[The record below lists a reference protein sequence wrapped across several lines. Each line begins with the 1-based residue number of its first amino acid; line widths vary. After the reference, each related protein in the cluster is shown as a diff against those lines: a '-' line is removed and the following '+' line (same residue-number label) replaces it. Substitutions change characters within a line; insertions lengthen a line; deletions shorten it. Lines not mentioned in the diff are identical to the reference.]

1 MSKISLKTRKE
12 IPLKIYH
19 ININKEKNFNVLEKR
34 KLSRDIKLNNYCND
48 ELIYNKHLFDSKKEI
63 KMRRFL
69 TDKKISRL
77 NYKELYRFNSSSD
90 LTNINTQNNSYREI
104 AKGNSIHNIQI
115 MISNSNSNNSKSRDN
130 TENNSRKTDLNKL
143 FSKNLINFDDRRKI
157 KKINSSTVLRL
168 YELYLKRKNQKL
180 NIDDL
185 IPINRTFSNQNIE
198 DEKNYLNTNYNINK
212 DSTKNLLYNY
222 SKIQNIATHKNYN
235 KHKKNYSLNDLMKLN
250 PYHSVSSKVKFSDN
264 IEMKDISEKLT
275 ELDNNRIKVKNS
287 YKPLFFKNSNLKNNK
302 LRKMINSF
310 FVQFEDKI
318 SHEGDFIWRILSM
331 MKHVNGYSPFFT
343 SCHFKGYHELWKN
356 YSVLL
361 EQLLVKYPS
370 FKWFLDRNRYIKE
383 EVFNEF
389 ISCLK
394 LDIKSDK
401 LFGNKVLLL
410 FGVNNLIDI
419 KLFLLIMEL
428 TSYSSDILEKANFI
442 GELLSDVK
450 LKNQLNCIN
459 IMEMFLLLINIF
471 NSQNYKKDIKYFKDI
486 LKNEFNRGKKFDNK
500 LYITKNQM
508 NDLILSNKFIQQK
521 LNEFSLYYKNADKN
535 YEEQINFHFNS
546 NARVLN
552 KILSE

>member
-19 ININKEKNFNVLEKR
+19 ININKEKNFNELEKR